1 MGQLSVMGREGDT
14 RVTWDVDNFEEVK
27 NARRTFDDLRKK
39 GYWAYEV
46 EEGGKG
52 NLITKFDPGVEKMIL
67 APQMAGGANA

>member
-14 RVTWDVDNFEEVK
+14 KVVWDAERDEEVK

-46 EEGGKG
+46 EKDRKG
-52 NLITKFDPGVEKMIL
+52 SLITKFDPGIEEMIL
-67 APQMAGGANA
+67 APRMAGG